1 MILAALFI
9 LVASRAR
16 RRMCCRV
23 ILALGLIVELVFA
36 TPALAQTL
44 VVNPSGARPV
54 PESYFGMHIRW
65 GATTPYWPVAR
76 FHAWRIISPE
86 TEWRGLQPQKNE
98 WQFSALDR
106 AIARSERHGIE
117 VMLTLGQTPPWASSR
132 HLEKVPNGW
141 GASAEPKN
149 MADWENYIR
158 TVATRYKGKIK
169 YYELWNEPRFREV
182 DPYRA
187 VAGFTGTAKQMVE
200 LGTIVKRVL
209 NEIDPGAKLV
219 SPAADSGLSGLKR
232 LKAWLDAGGGKVSDV
247 IAYHIY
253 VTPPEK
259 IPGVVRA
266 LRNLVNEYGLSDVE
280 IWNTE
285 SGFVI
290 ESPDREAKVTGSEV
304 FGEVLNVEKG
314 AAYASRALI
323 LGAASG
329 LDRYFWYSWD
339 IPTMALTEGKG
350 KTITLA
356 GEAYIKTERW
366 MRGATISECRTA
378 DDKLWICSLN
388 RGARQARL
396 VWNTTGARNWI
407 VPAQWQARQYEPL
420 LGEMTN
426 ADQSRRIRVDEAPLL
441 IVSDDLAWGTP

>member
-1 MILAALFI
+1 MTLAELLILAGNWVRCGLRSKI
-9 LVASRAR
+9 KPVWGLVLW
-16 RRMCCRV
+16 
-23 ILALGLIVELVFA
+23 LALVM
-36 TPALAQTL
+36 PAWAQML
-44 VVNPSGARPV
+44 VVNPSGAYPIQD
-54 PESYFGMHIRW
+54 SYFGMHVRW
-65 GATTPYWPVAR
+65 GATTPYWPAAR
-76 FHAWRIISPE
+76 FHTWRVITGE
-86 TEWRGLQPQKNE
+86 TTWYGLEPQQGMWRFG
-98 WQFSALDR
+98 SLDNAVAR
-106 AIARSERHGIE
+106 AQAHGVE
-117 VMLTLGQTPPWASSR
+117 VMLTLGQTPPWASAR
-132 HLEKVPNGW
+132 PLEKVPNGW

-200 LGTIVKRVL
+200 MGAIAKRVL
-209 NEIDPGAKLV
+209 NEVDPEAMLV
-219 SPAADSGLSGLKR
+219 SPAADSGLPGLKR
-232 LKAWLDAGGGKVSDV
+232 LKVWLDAGGGKVSDV

-253 VTPPEK
+253 VTPPEQ

-266 LRNLVNEYGLSDVE
+266 LRNLVNQYGLSGVE

-285 SGFVI
+285 SGFVV

-350 KTITLA
+350 RTITLA
-356 GEAYIKTERW
+356 GNAYINTERW
-366 MRGATISECRTA
+366 LRGAVINECRTA
-378 DDKLWICSLN
+378 DDKLWICTMN
-388 RGARQARL
+388 RGERKARL
-396 VWNTTGARNWI
+396 IWNTTGTRNWM
-407 VPAQWQARQYEPL
+407 VPAQWQARQYETL
-420 LGEMTN
+420 LGGMTN
-426 ADQSRRIRVDEAPLL
+426 VDQSGRIRVNEAPLL

>member
-1 MILAALFI
+1 MLTEWLILAGNRIYWHLCSKTKP
-9 LVASRAR
+9 VWG
-16 RRMCCRV
+16 
-23 ILALGLIVELVFA
+23 LALWLALIM
-36 TPALAQTL
+36 PAGAQML
-44 VVNPSGARPV
+44 VVNPAGARPI

-65 GATTPYWPVAR
+65 GATTPYWPAVR
-76 FHAWRIISPE
+76 FHAWRIITHE
-86 TEWRGLQPQKNE
+86 TEWRGLQPQKSE
-98 WQFSALDR
+98 WQFGALDR
-106 AIARSERHGIE
+106 AVARAENHGVE
-117 VMLTLGQTPPWASSR
+117 VMLTLGQTPPWASAR
-132 HLEKVPNGW
+132 PLEKVPNGW
-141 GASAEPKN
+141 GASAEPRN

-200 LGTIVKRVL
+200 MGVIAKRVL
-209 NEIDPGAKLV
+209 DEVDPEARLV
-219 SPAADSGLSGLKR
+219 SPAADSGLRGLKR
-232 LKAWLDAGGGKVSDV
+232 LKAWLDAGGSKVSDV

-266 LRNLVNEYGLSDVE
+266 LRNLVDQYGLTGVE

-285 SGFVI
+285 SGFVV

-304 FGEVLNVEKG
+304 FGEVLDIKKS
-314 AAYASRALI
+314 AAYTSRALI

-350 KTITLA
+350 RTITSA
-356 GEAYIKTERW
+356 GNAYIKTERW
-366 MRGATISECRTA
+366 LRGATINECRTV

-388 RGARQARL
+388 RGEQQARL
-396 VWNTTGARNWI
+396 VWNTTGTRNWV
-407 VPAQWQARQYEPL
+407 VPAQWRAQQYETL
-420 LGEMTN
+420 LGNEMN
-426 ADQSRRIRVDEAPLL
+426 VDQSMRIQVDEAPLL
-441 IVSDDLAWGTP
+441 IVSGGQSWGMP

>member
-1 MILAALFI
+1 MTPDVLFNLAGSRILRCLRWKTKP
-9 LVASRAR
+9 VW
-16 RRMCCRV
+16 
-23 ILALGLIVELVFA
+23 GLIVWL
-36 TPALAQTL
+36 ALAMPTWAQTL
-44 VVNPSGARPV
+44 VVNPTGARPI

-65 GATTPYWPVAR
+65 GASTPYWPAAR
-76 FHAWRIISPE
+76 FHAWRVITPE

-98 WQFSALDR
+98 WQFGALDR
-106 AIARSERHGIE
+106 AVARAEKHGVE
-117 VMLTLGQTPPWASSR
+117 VLLTLGQTPPWAAAR
-132 HLEKVPNGW
+132 PLEKVPNGW
-141 GASAEPKN
+141 GASAEPKD

-158 TVATRYKGKIK
+158 TVATRYKSKIK

-200 LGTIVKRVL
+200 MGGIAKRVL
-209 NEIDPGAKLV
+209 NEVDPEAKLV
-219 SPAADSGLSGLKR
+219 SPAADSGLHGIKR
-232 LKAWLDAGGGKVSDV
+232 LKAWLDAGGGEVSDV

-253 VTPPEK
+253 VTPPEQ

-266 LRNLVNEYGLSDVE
+266 LRNLVNQYGLSGVE

-285 SGFVI
+285 SGFVV

-339 IPTMALTEGKG
+339 IPTMALADGKG
-350 KTITLA
+350 KTITPV
-356 GEAYIKTERW
+356 GNAYIKTERW
-366 MRGATISECRTA
+366 LRGATISECQTA
-378 DDKLWICSLN
+378 DDKLWVCTLN

-396 VWNTTGARNWI
+396 VWNTTGARDWA
-407 VPAQWQARQYEPL
+407 VPTRWRAQQYETL
-420 LGEMTN
+420 LGSG
-426 ADQSRRIRVDEAPLL
+426 ADIDSARRIQVDASPVL
-441 IVSDDLAWGTP
+441 IVSDDQTWGTP